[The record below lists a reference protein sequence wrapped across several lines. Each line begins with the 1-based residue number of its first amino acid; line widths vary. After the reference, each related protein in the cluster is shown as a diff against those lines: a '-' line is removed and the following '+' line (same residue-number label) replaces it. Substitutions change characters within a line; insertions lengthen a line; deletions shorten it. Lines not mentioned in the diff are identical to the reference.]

1 MRRACFAFVGLVIVA
16 LVGLSDLLEGRLRK
30 VGRVGGML
38 DTLFQYGIG
47 ILFGDVVVG
56 KYDLKLPTMSIRQPL
71 GIPGWLT

>member
-38 DTLFQYGIG
+38 DTLLQQGIG
-47 ILFGDVVVG
+47 VLLGDVIVG
-56 KYDLKLPTMSIRQPL
+56 KDDLKLPTVSISQPL
-71 GIPGWLT
+71 GIPERLT